1 MQERSFILSYHV
13 RQCRIHGRPGTV
25 KTVTVEEVL
34 KNGKKQTVH
43 TDIHY
48 ETTAQEVD
56 YRNLLRLFK
65 NPLSEQKGRRA
76 A

>member
-1 MQERSFILSYHV
+1 M
-13 RQCRIHGRPGTV
+13 
-25 KTVTVEEVL
+25 TVEEVL

-48 ETTAQEVD
+48 EATNKRVD
-56 YRNLLRLFK
+56 YGKLIRLFK
-65 NPLSEQKGRRA
+65 NPLYDKKERRA

>member
-1 MQERSFILSYHV
+1 MQERSFILSYDVH
-13 RQCRIHGRPGTV
+13 QCRINGRRGTV

-48 ETTAQEVD
+48 ETTDKKVD
-56 YRNLLRLFK
+56 YGKLIRLFK
-65 NPLSEQKGRRA
+65 NPLSDKKERRA

>member
-1 MQERSFILSYHV
+1 M
-13 RQCRIHGRPGTV
+13 
-25 KTVTVEEVL
+25 

-65 NPLSEQKGRRA
+65 YPLSEQKGRRA

>member
-1 MQERSFILSYHV
+1 MQEQTFILSYDEHP
-13 RQCRIHGRPGTV
+13 CRINGRRGTV

-48 ETTAQEVD
+48 KTTDKRVD
-56 YRNLLRLFK
+56 YGKLIRLFK
-65 NPLSEQKGRRA
+65 NPLYDKKERRA